1 MARLT
6 NKISAIVSS
15 SSTRNV
21 GKLLSANILAQVIGF
36 IIYPILTRMYAPE
49 DFGLFNLFTSIAGV
63 LTIITT
69 AEFQYAIVLP
79 KEEEKA
85 RALVHFSMILLVGT
99 SLLIGFT
106 IPFAQPIADLFKAP
120 DLAHYWWL
128 LPFSVLG
135 LGLWN
140 ILSYWYIRR
149 SSFNRVSGYQMTQS
163 LFSAFGKIGFG
174 RIGWLQSGMILASV
188 LAPLLSLLIS
198 ISLAWKTCIRALFSI
213 EWKQLKQAAREYSN
227 FPKFS
232 LPRALVNTVSISL
245 PIWFLTPQFG
255 LEQVG
260 QLSLAMMAAVLP
272 FSLFARACNQVLYQ
286 RITGLVQQQKNIR
299 SLLQTF
305 IVWTS
310 VAMII
315 GMTVVYIFLPQMVAV
330 IFGAKWIES
339 ADIMRRLFPYLMLT
353 PICGSICFLSD
364 VFGKQKIAMWME
376 MGYTT
381 ALVLVLALGVHLCT
395 FSSCISLFAWTKFAY
410 LAMQIVWFLTLVYNY
425 QKVLK

>member
-128 LPFSVLG
+128 
-135 LGLWN
+135 
-140 ILSYWYIRR
+140 
-149 SSFNRVSGYQMTQS
+149 QS
-163 LFSAFGKIGFG
+163 KIG
-174 RIGWLQSGMILASV
+174 RAS
-188 LAPLLSLLIS
+188 
-198 ISLAWKTCIRALFSI
+198 C
-213 EWKQLKQAAREYSN
+213 RE
-227 FPKFS
+227 
-232 LPRALVNTVSISL
+232 RV
-245 PIWFLTPQFG
+245 
-255 LEQVG
+255 
-260 QLSLAMMAAVLP
+260 
-272 FSLFARACNQVLYQ
+272 
-286 RITGLVQQQKNIR
+286 
-299 SLLQTF
+299 
-305 IVWTS
+305 
-310 VAMII
+310 
-315 GMTVVYIFLPQMVAV
+315 
-330 IFGAKWIES
+330 
-339 ADIMRRLFPYLMLT
+339 
-353 PICGSICFLSD
+353 
-364 VFGKQKIAMWME
+364 
-376 MGYTT
+376 
-381 ALVLVLALGVHLCT
+381 
-395 FSSCISLFAWTKFAY
+395 
-410 LAMQIVWFLTLVYNY
+410 
-425 QKVLK
+425 

>member
-21 GKLLSANILAQVIGF
+21 GKLLSANIIAQVIGF
-36 IIYPILTRMYAPE
+36 IIYPLLTRLYTPE

-99 SLLIGFT
+99 SLLIGFI

-198 ISLAWKTCIRALFSI
+198 ISLAWKTCIRELFSI

-315 GMTVVYIFLPQMVAV
+315 GMTVVYIFLPQMVTI

-364 VFGKQKIAMWME
+364 VFGKQKTAMWME
-376 MGYTT
+376 TGYTIV
-381 ALVLVLALGVHLCT
+381 LVLVLALGVHLCT
-395 FSSCISLFAWTKFAY
+395 FTNCVSLFAWTKFIY
-410 LAMQIVWFLTLVYNY
+410 LAVQLVWFLTLVRTYH
-425 QKVLK
+425 KFL

>member
-149 SSFNRVSGYQMTQS
+149 SSFNRISGYQMTQS

-198 ISLAWKTCIRALFSI
+198 ISLAWETCIRALFSI

-315 GMTVVYIFLPQMVAV
+315 GMTVVYIFLPQMVTI

-364 VFGKQKIAMWME
+364 VFGKQKTAMWME
-376 MGYTT
+376 TGYTIV
-381 ALVLVLALGVHLCT
+381 LVLVLALGVHLCT
-395 FSSCISLFAWTKFAY
+395 FTNCVSLFAWTKFIY
-410 LAMQIVWFLTLVYNY
+410 LAVQLVWFLTLVRTYH
-425 QKVLK
+425 KFL